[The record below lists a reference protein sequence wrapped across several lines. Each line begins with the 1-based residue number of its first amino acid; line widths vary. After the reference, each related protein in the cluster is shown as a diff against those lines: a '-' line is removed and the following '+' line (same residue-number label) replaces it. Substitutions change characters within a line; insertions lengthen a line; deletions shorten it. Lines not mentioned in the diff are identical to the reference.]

1 MNKGM
6 NMTNL
11 TRDEQKTLLDR
22 RFPNA
27 DRIVFNTEFKQW
39 DVTEIIGDDDWGDEV
54 IDSYVYVPGTSKFKF
69 IGTISVEI

>member
-11 TRDEQKTLLDR
+11 TLDEQKTLLES
-22 RFPNA
+22 RFPRANS
-27 DRIVFNTEFKQW
+27 IVFNCYNQW
-39 DVTEIIGDDDWGDEV
+39 DVTEIIGEDDWGDEV